1 MEQSKNTEQNNYL
14 NLFKMKY
21 TNRLQEIVDAKK
33 AKNDEKT
40 SIDKIKGEIA
50 VKFLK
55 ELFCLFNEI
64 NEMSGKEYFDKEV
77 FNLKKVSEFGFN
89 RMLVIFYG
97 NFSKYFII
105 KVEDDYLPYLTIA
118 NDISNSGKEKKV
130 QGIDKAIELVLS
142 FVEKNNLLN
151 IK

>member
-1 MEQSKNTEQNNYL
+1 MN
-14 NLFKMKY
+14 Y
-21 TNRLQEIVDAKK
+21 TNRLQEIADAKK

-40 SIDKIKGEIA
+40 SSDKIKGEIA

-64 NEMSGKEYFDKEV
+64 NEMSGREYFDKEV
-77 FNLKKVSEFGFN
+77 FNLKKVSESGFN
-89 RMLVIFYG
+89 RMLVIFYDS
-97 NFSKYFII
+97 FSRYFII
-105 KVEDDYLPYLTIA
+105 EVEDDYLPYLTIA
-118 NDISNSGKEKKV
+118 NDISNSKKEKKV
-130 QGIDKAIELVLS
+130 QGIDKAVELVLS